1 MNTSRSAS
9 RITTLLKA
17 LTLSTALLVSGG
29 VFAHAHL
36 VSATPAADS
45 HVPSADRIELT
56 FNEALTPRASRVT
69 LSKVNADKSL
79 TPVEHLKV
87 ELAGDNKV
95 LRATPS
101 HKLAPGSYK
110 VEWRAVGGDN
120 HPMTG
125 DYQFMIH

>member
-9 RITTLLKA
+9 RFATVLKA

-29 VFAHAHL
+29 AFAHAHL

-45 HVPSADRIELT
+45 HVPSAERIELT
-56 FNEALTPRASRVT
+56 FNEALTPRASRIT
-69 LSKVNADKSL
+69 LSRVNADKSL
-79 TPVEHLKV
+79 TAVESLKI
-87 ELAGDNKV
+87 ELAGDNKI
-95 LRATPS
+95 LRATPPQ
-101 HKLAPGSYK
+101 KLAPGNYK